1 MLVLS
6 RRENESIVIGDR
18 ITVKVVKIRGN
29 QVRLAI
35 EAPKEVRVLR
45 TELVDRGPAEDRC
58 RLSLV
63 RAHRHVA
70 RASIPSIEL
79 NAPSPCS

>member
-18 ITVKVVKIRGN
+18 ITVKVVAIRGN

-45 TELVDRGPAEDRC
+45 TELVDAGAM
-58 RLSLV
+58 
-63 RAHRHVA
+63 AKVA
-70 RASIPSIEL
+70 A
-79 NAPSPCS
+79 A

>member
-18 ITVKVVKIRGN
+18 ITVKIVEIRGN

-45 TELVDRGPAEDRC
+45 TELVDA
-58 RLSLV
+58 
-63 RAHRHVA
+63 AVA
-70 RASIPSIEL
+70 KIVA
-79 NAPSPCS
+79 A

>member
-6 RRENESIVIGDR
+6 RRSKESILVGNQ
-18 ITVKVVKIRGN
+18 ITVTVVEIRGN

-45 TELVDRGPAEDRC
+45 TELIDAAAGKI
-58 RLSLV
+58 
-63 RAHRHVA
+63 VA
-70 RASIPSIEL
+70 A
-79 NAPSPCS
+79 

>member
-6 RRENESIVIGDR
+6 RRADESIVIGDR
-18 ITVKVVKIRGN
+18 ITVRVVEIRGN

-45 TELVDRGPAEDRC
+45 TELVDAP
-58 RLSLV
+58 V
-63 RAHRHVA
+63 TKIVA
-70 RASIPSIEL
+70 A
-79 NAPSPCS
+79 

>member
-6 RRENESIVIGDR
+6 RRENESIVIGDG
-18 ITVKVVKIRGN
+18 ITVKVVEIRGN

-45 TELVDRGPAEDRC
+45 TELVDA
-58 RLSLV
+58 
-63 RAHRHVA
+63 AVA
-70 RASIPSIEL
+70 RIVA
-79 NAPSPCS
+79 A

>member
-18 ITVKVVKIRGN
+18 VTVTIVEIRGN

-35 EAPKEVRVLR
+35 EAPKEVRILR
-45 TELVDRGPAEDRC
+45 TELTDATTPRT
-58 RLSLV
+58 
-63 RAHRHVA
+63 VA
-70 RASIPSIEL
+70 A
-79 NAPSPCS
+79 